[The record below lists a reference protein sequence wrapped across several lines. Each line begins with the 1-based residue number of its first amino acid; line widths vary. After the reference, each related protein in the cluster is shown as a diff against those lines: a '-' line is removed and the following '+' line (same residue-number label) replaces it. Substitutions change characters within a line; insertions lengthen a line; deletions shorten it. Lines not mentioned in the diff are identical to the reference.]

1 MRMLYEYTAKD
12 TADKCELDKL
22 IGHGSTPDHGKRYA
36 LGKRPTKFSERSC
49 YV

>member
-12 TADKCELDKL
+12 MADKCELDQL

-36 LGKRPTKFSERSC
+36 LSKGPTKFSERSC